1 MASFVLELKWLKQVS
16 AQAAREEHPRLPS
29 VVEVQ
34 LAAPRG
40 AMMPGDG
47 FAFGGVYVA
56 QPCRSLL
63 CGGYLA
69 RGFRVQDQSRSSGM
83 QGVVGYDQPFLL
95 SVFMLTC
102 VFFCFPHVSGP
113 PFSHL

>member
-1 MASFVLELKWLKQVS
+1 MASFVLELKWFKQVS

-47 FAFGGVYVA
+47 FAFWGVYVA

-63 CGGYLA
+63 CGGVLGPGVPCPGPEPGLWHA
-69 RGFRVQDQSRSSGM
+69 GCRG
-83 QGVVGYDQPFLL
+83 L
-95 SVFMLTC
+95 
-102 VFFCFPHVSGP
+102 
-113 PFSHL
+113 